1 MKKELAIG
9 LAVACLAVAGCGGS
23 GGGGSTPGGNNTT
36 QTVQKTKAQVA
47 EKLDKVKAE
56 AQKLQKEVVEKIK
69 EANGNTVETVK
80 KIEKQLNDIK
90 EVVKDNVS
98 EKDMAEVKGKLEEA
112 LKRLKKK

>member
-9 LAVACLAVAGCGGS
+9 LAVACLAVAGCGDSVPAS
-23 GGGGSTPGGNNTT
+23 GGNT
-36 QTVQKTKAQVA
+36 QTIQETKTQVT

-69 EANGNTVETVK
+69 EANGNTVETVR
-80 KIEKQLNDIK
+80 KIEKQLKDIK

-98 EKDMAEVKGKLEEA
+98 EKDVAEVKGKLEEA